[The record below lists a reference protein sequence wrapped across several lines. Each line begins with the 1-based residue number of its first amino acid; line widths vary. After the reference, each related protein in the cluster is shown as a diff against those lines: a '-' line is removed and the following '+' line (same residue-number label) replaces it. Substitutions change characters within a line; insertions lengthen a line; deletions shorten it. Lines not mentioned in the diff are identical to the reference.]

1 MYGEDKGM
9 SENMTR
15 QPIRVLNMFT
25 IMDRGGAETMVMN
38 YYRHIDRTKV
48 QFDFLV
54 HREQRGAYDDEIERM
69 GGRIYRMCPVYPQN
83 FSRYKR
89 DLRTFF
95 RAHPEYKIIHS
106 HMSELGYFAFR
117 EAERQGV
124 PVRICHAHNAP
135 HGFDAKMIMRT
146 YFKKRMMPYLT
157 HLFMCG
163 EESGKWLYGEKNKS
177 RFIMLNN
184 AIDAAVYSFDASKRE
199 EMRRQLDLT
208 DELVIGHVGR
218 FNPQKNHPF
227 LLDIFAALLKKE
239 PNAALLLVGGGADMP
254 KIQAKAQELGIA
266 ERVRFLGV
274 RSDVADLM
282 QTMDVF
288 AFPSLYEGL
297 PVTMVEAQASGLP
310 CIISDK
316 VPPECIL
323 TDGLVNIMP
332 LSVSPEVWA
341 EKILTMRA
349 VPRTDRHEEIAAHG
363 FDISTEAVKLQEFY
377 LKAYE
382 QNC

>member
-1 MYGEDKGM
+1 M
-9 SENMTR
+9 SESMTR

-135 HGFDAKMIMRT
+135 HGFDAKMIIRT

-163 EESGKWLYGEKNKS
+163 EESGKWLYGEKNKT

-199 EMRRQLDLT
+199 EMRRQLGLT
-208 DELVIGHVGR
+208 DELVVGHVGR
-218 FNPQKNHPF
+218 FNPQKNHAF

-239 PNAALLLVGGGADMP
+239 PNAVLLLVGGGADMP

-266 ERVRFLGV
+266 EHVRFLGV

-282 QTMDVF
+282 QAMDVF
-288 AFPSLYEGL
+288 VFPSLYEGL

-332 LSVSPEVWA
+332 LSASPEAWA

-349 VPRTDRHEEIAAHG
+349 APRTDRREEIAAHG

-377 LKAYE
+377 IKSVE
-382 QNC
+382 K